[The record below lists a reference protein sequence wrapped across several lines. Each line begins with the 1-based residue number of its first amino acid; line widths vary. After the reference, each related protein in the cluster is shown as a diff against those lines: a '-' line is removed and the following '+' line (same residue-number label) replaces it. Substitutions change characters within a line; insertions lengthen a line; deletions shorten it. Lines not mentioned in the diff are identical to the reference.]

1 MFKVGS
7 TTTTAQT
14 PGIPPEMNE
23 QDADLKNTEVCFEDI
38 PQYCTVK
45 SGF

>member
-14 PGIPPEMNE
+14 PGIPPDMNE
-23 QDADLKNTEVCFEDI
+23 QDADLKNIEGGDI
-38 PQYCTVK
+38 SHNTML
-45 SGF
+45 